1 MAAGIDYRQHE
12 QNITMKTQFPKQAP
26 GHVAQPRLAPT
37 LIHLACLLAIGMGS
51 AATASAEEA
60 AIPTVL
66 VTGSSQ
72 DGKLKGDTSTGSN
85 LGLSRL
91 ETPASVDVITRRQLE
106 ERGDANL
113 VEAITR
119 APGISNMGH
128 PGNGSSSLSARGFT
142 GTVSVLRLYDGMRQY
157 GGAGI
162 TFPFSTWAV
171 ERIEVLRGPAAV
183 IYGEGAIGGV
193 VNIVPKAPTRG
204 AVQNELQAALGTEG
218 TRRLA
223 VGSGGAIGER
233 WSYRLDASGEES
245 NGWVERGDASNR
257 AFSGALRY
265 DVSPEL
271 DVRLSLA
278 HGRQKPMRYFGTPLV
293 DGRQLAALREKNYN
307 VGDSRIAYKDSWAD
321 LLANWRPNGGVLVR
335 TRLYHVDSE
344 RHWRNAEAY
353 VYNPAS
359 GLVDR
364 SDNTEILH
372 DQQQT
377 GITTDAAFKGLL
389 FGLEN
394 TLSLGFDVNRA
405 EFTHTNNTYV
415 GSSGAVD
422 PFEPAP
428 GVFISDVPT
437 IPRYRTEAKQYAL
450 FMEDRLALTPQWSLV
465 GGLRY
470 DHADVERHNLVA
482 GGLAFDKTFA
492 NVGWRLGTVY
502 ALTPDLSVY
511 GQLSKAADPV
521 SALFFLSP
529 ANSQFR
535 NASGRG
541 LEIGVKQ
548 AFPDKRGEWTLAVYD
563 INKDNLLTRDPAN
576 PAQSIQVGERSSRGI
591 EGTLNLNLAQGWT
604 LDANAA
610 LLRARFDDF
619 QEAAGGVL
627 VSRAGKRPPDVPQQ
641 TANLWLHWDFQPG
654 WSAGAGLR
662 HVGARYADNANTLE
676 MAAYTTT
683 DLSLRWKATAQ
694 TSLTLRGFNV
704 FDKRYYTTAYYTL
717 TQWLVGPDRRVEL
730 VLDHRF

>member
-1 MAAGIDYRQHE
+1 M
-12 QNITMKTQFPKQAP
+12 TPQFHFPR
-26 GHVAQPRLAPT
+26 AQLRPTPLA
-37 LIHLACLLAIGMGS
+37 LACLLAC
-51 AATASAEEA
+51 ATAAPALADE

-66 VTGSSQ
+66 VSGAAQ
-72 DGKLKGDTSTGSN
+72 NGKLKDETATGSN
-85 LGLSRL
+85 LGLTRL
-91 ETPASVDVITRRQLE
+91 ETPASVDVITRKQLE

-113 VEAITR
+113 TEAITR

-128 PGNGSSSLSARGFT
+128 PGNGSSSLSSRGFT
-142 GTVSVLRLYDGMRQY
+142 DTVSVLRLYDGMRQY
-157 GGAGI
+157 GGAGL

-193 VNIVPKAPTRG
+193 VNIIPKGPTRG
-204 AVQNELQAALGTEG
+204 PIENELQAAIGTEG

-223 VGSGGAIGER
+223 VGSGGAIDER
-233 WSYRLDASGEES
+233 WSYRFDASGEES
-245 NGWVERGDASNR
+245 DGWVERGGSSNR
-257 AFSGALRY
+257 AVSGALRF

-271 DVRLSLA
+271 DLRLSVA

-293 DGRQLAALREKNYN
+293 DGRQLEALREKNYN
-307 VGDSRIAYKDSWAD
+307 VGDSRIAYKDSWVD

-372 DQQQT
+372 DQKQT
-377 GITTDAAFKGLL
+377 GMTSDAAFKGAL

-394 TLSLGFDVNRA
+394 TLSVGFDVNRA
-405 EFTHTNNTYV
+405 EFTHTNNTYA
-415 GSSGAVD
+415 GSSGPVD
-422 PFEPAP
+422 PFNPVP
-428 GVFISDVPT
+428 GLFTSDVPT

-450 FMEDRLALTPQWSLV
+450 FMEDRLALTPQWSLI

-470 DHADVERHNLVA
+470 DHADVERQNLVA
-482 GGLAFDKTFA
+482 NSLAFDKTFA

-502 ALTPDLSVY
+502 ALAPDVSVY
-511 GQLSKAADPV
+511 GQVSKAADPV
-521 SALFFLSP
+521 SSLFFLSP
-529 ANSQFR
+529 ANSNFK
-535 NASGRG
+535 NATGRG
-541 LEIGVKQ
+541 LEVGLKQ
-548 AFPDKRGEWTLAVYD
+548 GLRDRHGEWTLAVYD
-563 INKDNLLTRDPAN
+563 IRKDNLLTRDPAN

-591 EGTLNLNLAQGWT
+591 EGTLNLALAQGWT

-610 LLRARFDDF
+610 LLRARYDDF
-619 QEAAGGVL
+619 RENVGGL
-627 VSRAGKRPPDVPQQ
+627 PVSRAGKRPPDVPERS
-641 TANLWLHWDFQPG
+641 ANLWLHWDFQPG

-662 HVGARYADNANTLE
+662 HVGARYADNANTLR
-676 MAAYTTT
+676 MPSYTTT

-694 TSLTLRGFNV
+694 TSLALRGFNV
-704 FDKRYYTTAYYTL
+704 FDKRYYSTAYYTP

>member
-1 MAAGIDYRQHE
+1 M
-12 QNITMKTQFPKQAP
+12 TPQFHFPR
-26 GHVAQPRLAPT
+26 AQLRPTPLA
-37 LIHLACLLAIGMGS
+37 LACLLAF
-51 AATASAEEA
+51 ATSTPALADE

-66 VTGSSQ
+66 VSGAAQ
-72 DGKLKGDTSTGSN
+72 NGKLKDETATGSN
-85 LGLSRL
+85 LGLTRL
-91 ETPASVDVITRRQLE
+91 ETPASVDVITRKQLE

-113 VEAITR
+113 TEAITR

-128 PGNGSSSLSARGFT
+128 PGNGSSSLASRGFT
-142 GTVSVLRLYDGMRQY
+142 DTVSVLRLYDGMRQY
-157 GGAGI
+157 GGAGL

-193 VNIVPKAPTRG
+193 VNIIPKGPTRG
-204 AVQNELQAALGTEG
+204 TIENELQAAVGTEG

-223 VGSGGAIGER
+223 FGSGGAIDER
-233 WSYRLDASGEES
+233 WSYRFDASGEES
-245 NGWVERGDASNR
+245 NGWVERGDSSNR
-257 AFSGALRY
+257 AVSGALRF

-271 DVRLSLA
+271 DLRLSVA

-293 DGRQLAALREKNYN
+293 DGRQLEALREKNYN
-307 VGDSRIAYKDSWAD
+307 VGDSRIAYKDSWVD

-359 GLVDR
+359 GLIDR

-372 DQQQT
+372 DQKQT
-377 GITTDAAFKGLL
+377 GMTSDAAFKGAL
-389 FGLEN
+389 FGMAN
-394 TLSLGFDVNRA
+394 TLSVGFDVNRA

-415 GSSGAVD
+415 GSSGPVD
-422 PFEPAP
+422 PFNPVP
-428 GVFISDVPT
+428 GLFTSEVPT

-450 FMEDRLALTPQWSLV
+450 FMEDRLALTPQWSLI

-470 DHADVERHNLVA
+470 DHADVERQNLVA
-482 GGLAFDKTFA
+482 NSLAFDKTFA

-502 ALTPDLSVY
+502 ALAPDFSVY
-511 GQLSKAADPV
+511 GQVSKAADPV
-521 SALFFLSP
+521 SSLFFLSP
-529 ANSQFR
+529 ANSNFK
-535 NASGRG
+535 NATGRG
-541 LEIGVKQ
+541 LEVGLKQ
-548 AFPDKRGEWTLAVYD
+548 GFWDKHGEWTLAVYD
-563 INKDNLLTRDPAN
+563 IQKDNLLTRDPAN

-591 EGTLNLNLAQGWT
+591 EGTLTLALAQGWT
-604 LDANAA
+604 VDANAA
-610 LLRARFDDF
+610 FLRARYDDF
-619 QEAAGGVL
+619 RENVGGVP
-627 VSRAGKRPPDVPQQ
+627 VSRAGNRPPDVPER

-662 HVGARYADNANTLE
+662 HVGARYADNANTLR
-676 MAAYTTT
+676 MPSYTTT

-694 TSLTLRGFNV
+694 TSLALRGFNV
-704 FDKRYYTTAYYTL
+704 FDKRYYSTAYYTP